1 MARDILTSKGNVVHE
16 ATHDLES
23 FIWVLSYCVMR
34 NLQTKAFSKDAT
46 EAVKAQR
53 NELKKLF
60 VGAFAQTTAKKILA
74 ARNSACTALIFPKD
88 EDISEI
94 IAAFMGE
101 HLITLFRELEDLVW
115 SVSKPSNPGRLT
127 HDDLL
132 EVVDK
137 GITSLEY
144 LEVPG
149 REL

>member
-1 MARDILTSKGNVVHE
+1 MAREVLTSKGNVVYE

-46 EAVKAQR
+46 EVVKVQR

-60 VGAFAQTTAKKILA
+60 VGAFAQTNAKKILA
-74 ARNSACTALIFPKD
+74 ARNSACAALIFPRD

-101 HLITLFRELEDLVW
+101 YLITLFRELEDLVW
-115 SVSKPSNPGRLT
+115 SISKPSNPGRLT

-137 GITSLEY
+137 AIRSLE
-144 LEVPG
+144 
-149 REL
+149 